1 MTLNHKV
8 LALAIAL
15 VLGFQFVVP
24 FAAPAFAQ
32 ESRKGPSREILL
44 DNQSVQS
51 QDAADQKGREVPVGG
66 IVQGREDLTPGQMQE
81 IENFAQRVA
90 QSLSLNDNGTVG
102 LKVQKMGRLTSDQS
116 EVLNRFVTD
125 LNERRIGIAI
135 SRDDGTVVVYGN
147 PKAAANISATDLGSP
162 KSSSNSVV
170 QPMNSW
176 WVNSQGVHIYIDPY
190 WTALLADL
198 QSWAIGTIA
207 GLIATALCGTGV
219 GCVAV
224 SVAVSFVWWVVWNI
238 IRRYYPTSFTIHAPW
253 WGWVTVQ
260 VWSSRSWLNG
270 VTFRTNVWT

>member
-1 MTLNHKV
+1 MTLNDKV
-8 LALAIAL
+8 LALVIAL
-15 VLGFQFVVP
+15 VLGFQLVVP
-24 FAAPAFAQ
+24 FTSPTFAQDIRKGQNRELLTREPAEAPATTKQ
-32 ESRKGPSREILL
+32 
-44 DNQSVQS
+44 
-51 QDAADQKGREVPVGG
+51 QDREVPVGG
-66 IVQGREDLTPGQMQE
+66 VVQGREDFTPAQMQE
-81 IENFAQRVA
+81 TENFAQRVSQA
-90 QSLSLNDNGTVG
+90 LSLNSDGTVG
-102 LKVQKMGRLTSDQS
+102 LNVQKMGPLSSEQS
-116 EVLNRFVTD
+116 ETLNRFVTD

-135 SRDDGTVVVYGN
+135 SRDDGTVMVYGN
-147 PKAAANISATDLGSP
+147 SRAAANIGTDATSP
-162 KSSSNSVV
+162 KSSSSTAA

-224 SVAVSFVWWVVWNI
+224 TVAVSFVWWVVWSI
-238 IRRYYPTSFTIHAPW
+238 IKKYYPSSFTIHAPW

-270 VTFRTNVWT
+270 ATFRTNLWT